1 MEPGTGTF
9 LSMDPSEGGVFDPPS
24 LHKYLYA
31 HANPVTYSDPTGYF
45 SLSELV
51 TAMKV
56 QSILIGVNLFPMV
69 AAYGWA
75 IEAMNDTAI
84 EAILRMTPAALAF
97 DAQDLFWDVV
107 NWNGDS
113 DALLEDLEQTA
124 WDVVPFLKT
133 TFKGIAE
140 GADALL
146 KKAARILSKI
156 PFYDLKKL
164 SQNVQNAFH
173 RYDAHGW
180 KGTPP
185 GQPNGMRAGKHFV
198 NRKNQLPQADKS
210 GNPITYRE
218 FDVNPKNPVTGRDAE
233 RFVVGSD
240 GSVYYTDSHYGDAK
254 SLAGLPVF
262 VRIK

>member
-75 IEAMNDTAI
+75 IIAMNDTAI
-84 EAILRMTPAALAF
+84 EAILRSVPVAALAF
-97 DAQDLFWDVV
+97 DTEDLLWDVL

-113 DALLEDLEQTA
+113 DVLLEDLKQMA
-124 WDVVPFLKT
+124 WDVAFILPILKVAEKLPYVKKVIQGT
-133 TFKGIAE
+133 QKGVCFAAGTLVLTENGETAIEEIRVGDLVYSEDPLTAASTFSVSSTSVMAPE
-140 GADALL
+140 GH
-146 KKAARILSKI
+146 
-156 PFYDLKKL
+156 
-164 SQNVQNAFH
+164 QCVH
-173 RYDAHGW
+173 W
-180 KGTPP
+180 
-185 GQPNGMRAGKHFV
+185 
-198 NRKNQLPQADKS
+198 PQ
-210 GNPITYRE
+210 
-218 FDVNPKNPVTGRDAE
+218 
-233 RFVVGSD
+233 
-240 GSVYYTDSHYGDAK
+240 
-254 SLAGLPVF
+254 
-262 VRIK
+262 